1 MKRISLFCVMLT
13 STPVPVAMSETLNVS
28 YLERPPYY
36 FTQGA
41 KAEGILI
48 ELASQIFED
57 AGIEVSFKPMPPNRI
72 MYEIKNSDRLH
83 CSVGWFKKPERE
95 AFAKFSL
102 PFYRNRPISVLTSK
116 ENVKLF
122 ASYGTLKEVFTD
134 QSLILATVS
143 SFSYGSYIDKLIK
156 ETKPKMHEVPGE
168 RRQLPNLIRKGR
180 ASYLLTAPEEVEM
193 LVRSAHSKREE
204 FVLMPMKDIPAGNKR
219 HFMCSR
225 NVSDETIERVDR
237 SILRLVDHDVAKN

>member
-1 MKRISLFCVMLT
+1 MKRISLLCLLLMST
-13 STPVPVAMSETLNVS
+13 SVPVAMSETLKVS

-36 FTQGA
+36 FTQQGTA
-41 KAEGILI
+41 KGLLI

-57 AGIEVSFKPMPPNRI
+57 AAIEVSFKPMPPNRI
-72 MYEIKNSDRLH
+72 MYEIKNSDGLH

-116 ENVKLF
+116 DHVKLF
-122 ASYGTLKEVFTD
+122 APYGTLREVFTD
-134 QSLILATVS
+134 NSLIMATVS

-156 ETKPKMHEVPGE
+156 EIKPKIHEVPGE
-168 RRQLPNLIRKGR
+168 RRQLAQLIKKGR

-193 LVRSAHSKREE
+193 LVRSAGFERNA
-204 FVLMPMKDIPAGNKR
+204 FVMIPMKDVPAGNKR
-219 HFMCSR
+219 HLMCSR
-225 NVSDETIERVDR
+225 SVSDETIERLNR
-237 SILRLVDHDVAKN
+237 SILRLIDHDMAKN